1 MSTEGVQT
9 FMCMVWV
16 VQTEPRGRLCQ
27 QRGAQVCVLC
37 CADESMGRFV
47 STEGFTCVVYR
58 LKQREREI
66 VSKEGFKCTPVWF
79 VLCRLK
85 QREREIVS
93 TEGVQ
98 TYTCMVCVVQVKA
111 ERDTV

>member
-1 MSTEGVQT
+1 M
-9 FMCMVWV
+9 
-16 VQTEPRGRLCQ
+16 
-27 QRGAQVCVLC
+27 C
-37 CADESMGRFV
+37 CADESIGRFV

-58 LKQREREI
+58 LKHRERERLFQKKGFKCTPAWFVLCRLKQRERER
-66 VSKEGFKCTPVWF
+66 EFRHTPVWF

-85 QREREIVS
+85 QRER
-93 TEGVQ
+93 EGVQ